1 VKVEQ
6 AKEGNKAGVLGAM
19 ILAGQMIKTES
30 E

>member
-1 VKVEQ
+1 VEQ